1 MRKTLSLGLVLALV
15 LSLLTIGASASAS
28 AEDQKLLVWV
38 ANALVSDA
46 DQKLPQEEWTISK
59 IAAQFEQANPGVK
72 VQITLFPDQIA
83 MMQTFKAASA
93 GADSPDIV
101 NVWAGQQLFQMKDIV
116 VDLTGKVPQDD
127 LDKILGWDVMT
138 LDFKKGN
145 PLLAYPAS
153 GNEVCGFLYNKK
165 VLADCG
171 LDYDKNP
178 PKDVAQFTKDMQ
190 VIKDKGYQP
199 IIADDG
205 GWGEAFF
212 VAYATWWVQASGSER
227 VASDSYGTTK
237 YSDDQGFLTAMQTGQ
252 DLYTKG
258 FVNTDYATIQSSI
271 ETFLEGNSALLA
283 SGNWN
288 TTTAMEGLGAD
299 NVGFLNPP
307 NIDGNA
313 PIQNTLIG
321 GPGQALVISKASK
334 NQDLAIK
341 FLSFL
346 SNKDNM
352 AAINKAQSKMPL
364 RTDIEAA
371 DLGIGD
377 TGVMRQEYDAAS
389 HYVFWADNSTQ
400 PDVCAEI
407 QKQSPL
413 ALTGKMT
420 VADLAAALDKKA
432 AEVAGK

>member
-1 MRKTLSLGLVLALV
+1 MKKALSLSLVLALV
-15 LSLLTIGASASAS
+15 LSIFSLGAVAS

-38 ANALVSDA
+38 SNALVSDA
-46 DQKLPQEEWTISK
+46 DQKLPQEEWTVSK
-59 IAAQFEQANPGVK
+59 IAAQFEADNPGVK
-72 VQITLFPDQIA
+72 VEVTLFPDQIA

-116 VDLTGKVPQDD
+116 VDLTGKLPQDD
-127 LDKILGWDVMT
+127 MDKILGWDIMT

-145 PLLAYPAS
+145 PILAYPAS
-153 GNEVCGFLYNKK
+153 GNEVCGFLYNKQ

-178 PKDVAQFTKDMQ
+178 PKNVEQFMKDLET
-190 VIKDKGYQP
+190 IKGKGYQP
-199 IIADDG
+199 IVAGDG

-212 VAYATWWVQASGSER
+212 VAYASWWVQASGSER
-227 VASDSYGTTK
+227 VASDSYGATK
-237 YSDDQGFLTAMQTGQ
+237 YADDPGFLKAFETGA
-252 DLYTKG
+252 DLYAKG
-258 FVNTDYATIQSSI
+258 YVNTDYATIESPI
-271 ETFLEGNSALLA
+271 ESFLEGTSAFIA
-283 SGNWN
+283 TGNWN

-307 NIDGNA
+307 NIDDAA

-321 GPGQALVISKASK
+321 GPGQALVVSKASK
-334 NQDLAIK
+334 NPDLAIK

-352 AAINKAQSKMPL
+352 TAINKNQSKMPL
-364 RTDIEAA
+364 RTDIPAA
-371 DLGIGD
+371 DLGIAD
-377 TGVMRQEYDAAS
+377 TGVMRQEYDAAQ

-413 ALTGKMT
+413 VLTGKMT
-420 VADLAAALDKKA
+420 VADFAAALDKKA